1 MTEPVVAV
9 IGRPNVGKST
19 LANRLAE
26 RRGKGSIVGESP
38 GLTRDRVE
46 HPVVWRAKAFTLA
59 DTGGVPEE
67 ALDVKRASTL
77 TGRVASM
84 ALRAV
89 EESDLVLFVVDAQMG
104 ATSDEL
110 ALAKKLRS
118 STVPVIVVANKVDD
132 VSAEPATAEL
142 WSLGLGEPMPVSAL
156 HGTGSGD
163 LLDAIVELLPESSRH
178 EPEDIPSIAIVGRP
192 NVGKSSLFNVFVG
205 DERAIVH
212 HESGTTRDWVD
223 SLVEFGDRKY
233 RFVDTAGLR
242 RRAKTKGVDIYGASR
257 TREATRAADIAIL
270 VVDASEGA
278 TSQDQRIAQ
287 DVAEAGVGALVALNK
302 WDLVRDEEKVEEV
315 EASVADRLQ
324 FISYAPML
332 RTSAITRRGVNKLF
346 GEVDRVLAGRTI
358 RVATARLNELVQEVQ
373 QHTPPPRLRNRQV
386 KVQYATQV
394 EKAPPTFIVFAT
406 GPLASS
412 WLKFLE
418 RKLRETFGFTGN
430 PIRIFARERRRGG
443 QERRGQT

>member
-19 LANRLAE
+19 LANRLANQ
-26 RRGKGSIVGESP
+26 RGRGSIVGKTP

-46 HPVVWRAKAFTLA
+46 HPVVWRGKAFTLA
-59 DTGGVPEE
+59 DTGGVAEE
-67 ALDVKRASTL
+67 SLGSKKSATL
-77 TGRVASM
+77 TGRVASV

-110 ALAKKLRS
+110 ALARKLRKA
-118 STVPVIVVANKVDD
+118 TVPVIVVANKVDD
-132 VSAEPATAEL
+132 VSAEPAATEL

-156 HGTGSGD
+156 HGSGSGD
-163 LLDAIVELLPESSRH
+163 LLDRVVELLPESSRH

-192 NVGKSSLFNVFVG
+192 NVGKSSLFNLFAG
-205 DERAIVH
+205 DDRAIVH
-212 HESGTTRDWVD
+212 HEPGTTRDWVD
-223 SLVEFGDRKY
+223 SIVAFEDRKY

-242 RRAKTKGVDIYGASR
+242 RRAKTRGVDIYGASR
-257 TREATRAADIAIL
+257 TREATRASDVAIL
-270 VVDASEGA
+270 VIDASEGA

-302 WDLVRDEEKVEEV
+302 WDLVRGEEVVNQV

-332 RTSAITRRGVNKLF
+332 RTSAITKRGVKKLF
-346 GEVDRVLAGRTI
+346 AEVDRVLEGRKI
-358 RVATARLNELVQEVQ
+358 RVTTGRLNELIQEIQ
-373 QHTPPPRLRNRQV
+373 GRTPPPRVKNRLA

-394 EKAPPTFIVFAT
+394 EKAPPTFVVFAT
-406 GPLASS
+406 APLAPS
-412 WLKFLE
+412 WVKFLE
-418 RKLRETFGFTGN
+418 RQLRETFGFMGN
-430 PIRIFARERRRGG
+430 PIRIFVRERRRLDKKG
-443 QERRGQT
+443 